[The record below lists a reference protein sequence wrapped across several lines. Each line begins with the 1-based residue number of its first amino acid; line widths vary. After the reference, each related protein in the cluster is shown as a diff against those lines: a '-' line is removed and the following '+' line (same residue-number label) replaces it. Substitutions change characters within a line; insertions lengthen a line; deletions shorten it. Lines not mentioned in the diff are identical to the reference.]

1 MLNLKKILRKIGGV
15 LIPPLAYVLMRI
27 IWLTTSKK
35 FHFITPIGE
44 EQHVCVCWHG
54 ELFMSPQAYRH
65 IHKKHKASAIIS
77 QHFDGSLIAGTLN
90 LLGIRPLRG
99 SSRKGAHQVLLQAFK
114 SIKKGEEVLIT
125 PDGPKGPRHHMSD
138 GAIGIALKS
147 KLPVFVMNFT
157 AENFW
162 QVKSWDKFVI
172 PKPFT
177 KVDFYIQSISL
188 DGMEL
193 DEARKYL
200 SMKMLEHT
208 ILDSEQ
214 VVSSK

>member
-1 MLNLKKILRKIGGV
+1 MKKILRKTGAV
-15 LIPPLAYVLMRI
+15 LIPPLAYLLMRLLWI
-27 IWLTTSKK
+27 TTSKK

-54 ELFMSPQAYRH
+54 ELLMSPQAYRA
-65 IHKKHKASAIIS
+65 IHKKHPASAIIS
-77 QHFDGSLIAGTLN
+77 SHFDGSLIAGTLK

-99 SSRKGAHQVLLQAFK
+99 SSRKGAHKVLIQAFK

-125 PDGPKGPRHHMSD
+125 PDGPRGPRHHMSD

-147 KLPVFVMNFT
+147 KLPIFIMNFT
-157 AENFW
+157 AESFW
-162 QVKSWDKFVI
+162 QLKSWDKFVI
-172 PKPFT
+172 PKPFS
-177 KVDFYIQSISL
+177 KVDFYLQSISL
-188 DGMEL
+188 EGMEL

-200 SMKMLEHT
+200 SAKMLEHT

-214 VVSSK
+214 VASSK